1 MNCPQKRHFV
11 FFGSGMDFWGA
22 LAAHHV
28 MPTQSCCTHRVMLWV
43 HLKGASIGC
52 SQQVPPAQCEGPI
65 ICLEHKV
72 QNGKNSRIW
81 IFFFFFPL
89 ALIKSIGK
97 KKKKCLFASYF
108 ILIRLTIP
116 VLSKCLFQHFQAKEF
131 LSLFKMTFRNKFNF
145 RVLST
150 SV

>member
-1 MNCPQKRHFV
+1 
-11 FFGSGMDFWGA
+11 MDFWDA

-28 MPTQSCCTHRVMLWV
+28 MPTKSCCTQQGDAL
-43 HLKGASIGC
+43 GAPQSGC
-52 SQQVPPAQCEGPI
+52 NGVELSQVPPAQHEGPI
-65 ICLEHKV
+65 ICLEHTV
-72 QNGKNSRIW
+72 PNGKNSKIRL
-81 IFFFFFPL
+81 FFFFFSFGFDQ
-89 ALIKSIGK
+89 INRK
-97 KKKKCLFASYF
+97 KRKNRNKMCLFAFYF

-116 VLSKCLFQHFQAKEF
+116 VLSKCLFQHFPAKEF